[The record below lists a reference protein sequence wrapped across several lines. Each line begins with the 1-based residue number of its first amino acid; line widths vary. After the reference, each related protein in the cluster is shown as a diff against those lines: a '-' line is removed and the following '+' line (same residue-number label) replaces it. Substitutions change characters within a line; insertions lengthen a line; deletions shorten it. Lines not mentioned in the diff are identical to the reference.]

1 MQGPGTPARP
11 CKADSRFPLG
21 CGPHMCGPYT
31 SALRFVGDGGLNATR
46 GQFPSLPYHKTQP
59 ALQIEARAVFYFP
72 NSFAMNFG
80 TSFGSMPMT

>member
-1 MQGPGTPARP
+1 MPARP

-31 SALRFVGDGGLNATR
+31 SALRFVGDGSLNATQGAIPLPTIKRSPRFKSKR
-46 GQFPSLPYHKTQP
+46 GLF
-59 ALQIEARAVFYFP
+59 FYSP

>member
-1 MQGPGTPARP
+1 MPARP

-31 SALRFVGDGGLNATR
+31 SALRFVGDGSLNATQGQLPSYPTIKRSPRFKSKR
-46 GQFPSLPYHKTQP
+46 GLFFIPLI
-59 ALQIEARAVFYFP
+59 LL
-72 NSFAMNFG
+72 AMNFG

>member
-1 MQGPGTPARP
+1 MPARP

-46 GQFPSLPYHKTQP
+46 GQSPPYPTIKRSP
-59 ALQIEARAVFYFP
+59 RFKSKRRLFFIPLILLQ
-72 NSFAMNFG
+72 
-80 TSFGSMPMT
+80 